1 MHAPVPNLLILLT
14 IALLF
19 FAARPG
25 QPNRGVWLLRLVA
38 LLLLTPLL
46 RYVGAV
52 FGFAARLKLSAWAG
66 MLMQSAGVA
75 VQTEGNVLILNG
87 QEMAVDPACLGLHMT
102 GMTLLVAVFWLL
114 AYERQMGRGLPL
126 GWILAYGG
134 AALGLTLLANL
145 FRIIVLVLFSL
156 GPDQPMHEGV
166 GLVCVVI
173 YAWLPLWAMARWLVG
188 RFGRPWH
195 VEKEVKLVT
204 ANGLRKTTPLLLAVT
219 VLCFAFIRPVE
230 KPYRA
235 TPPTGY
241 GQQATRFGFVQL
253 SRPGEL
259 IYVKPL
265 PDWFSNEHSPAICW
279 QGQGYTLR
287 RVRELQMAGHMV
299 YVGELKKGHQ
309 TLQTAWWFTNGRH
322 QSIGQIDVRTRML
335 RGEPGFALINVT
347 TSDAEALPAL
357 VGKWE

>member
-1 MHAPVPNLLILLT
+1 MHVPMPDLLIFLT
-14 IALLF
+14 IALFF

-25 QPNRGVWLLRLVA
+25 QPNRMAWLLRLTA

-66 MLMQSAGVA
+66 MLMQHAGVA
-75 VQTEGNVLILNG
+75 VRTEGNVLILNG

-102 GMTLLVAVFWLL
+102 GMTLLLAVFWLL
-114 AYERQMGRGLPL
+114 AYERQTGRRLPL
-126 GWILAYGG
+126 GWVLGYGG
-134 AALGLTLLANL
+134 VALGLTLLANL
-145 FRIIVLVLFSL
+145 LRIIMLVLFGL
-156 GPDQPMHEGV
+156 GSDQPMHEGV

-173 YAWLPLWAMARWLVG
+173 YAWLPLWIMARWLVG
-188 RFGRPWH
+188 RFGRPWQ
-195 VEKEVKLVT
+195 VEPPDNQLMSKSLWKTVPLILVV
-204 ANGLRKTTPLLLAVT
+204 AV
-219 VLCFAFIRPVE
+219 VCFAFVRPIG
-230 KPYRA
+230 KPYSI
-235 TPPTGY
+235 TPPTDY
-241 GQQATRFGFVQL
+241 TRKPTQFGFLQF

-265 PDWFSNEHSPAICW
+265 PDWFSAEHNPAICW

-287 RVRELQMAGHMV
+287 RVRELPMAGHMV

-309 TLQTAWWFTNGRH
+309 TLQTAWWFTNGQH

-335 RGEPGFALINVT
+335 RGEPGFVLINVT
-347 TSDAEALPAL
+347 ASDAQALPAL
-357 VGKWE
+357 VREWK